1 MYRAAWVS
9 SIVIHLCREGL
20 KDWELRKP
28 GILKGSHGDG
38 SSFPKVE
45 GCLCDAC
52 FPPVNLHNHGQP
64 FLVLP
69 STFVGLIFGWPQETL
84 FLSAKINQDRT
95 YGPNL
100 FMIHDRE
107 KIIVIVRF
115 PLSFAYP
122 NSCLDCAHM
131 WKLNS
136 MHVDMLMY
144 RKDMWICRH
153 VGYPSAVYLA
163 GCP

>member
-1 MYRAAWVS
+1 MS

-28 GILKGSHGDG
+28 GILKGLMEMEVAFQRLRG
-38 SSFPKVE
+38 V
-45 GCLCDAC
+45 CVR
-52 FPPVNLHNHGQP
+52 PVALQSTCIIIHGQP

-95 YGPNL
+95 YGPKL

-107 KIIVIVRF
+107 EIIVIVRF

-122 NSCLDCAHM
+122 NSCLDCAY
-131 WKLNS
+131 
-136 MHVDMLMY
+136 MHVNTE
-144 RKDMWICRH
+144 
-153 VGYPSAVYLA
+153 
-163 GCP
+163 

>member
-1 MYRAAWVS
+1 MCRAECLS
-9 SIVIHLCREGL
+9 SIVIHLRREGL

-45 GCLCDAC
+45 GCLCEAC
-52 FPPVNLHNHGQP
+52 CPAVNLHNHSWAA
-64 FLVLP
+64 FSS
-69 STFVGLIFGWPQETL
+69 STLHVCWSNLGWPQETL

-95 YGPNL
+95 YGPKL

-107 KIIVIVRF
+107 EIIVIVRF

-122 NSCLDCAHM
+122 NSCLDCAY
-131 WKLNS
+131 
-136 MHVDMLMY
+136 MHVNTE
-144 RKDMWICRH
+144 
-153 VGYPSAVYLA
+153 
-163 GCP
+163 